1 MFAGRVHQMQQ
12 HAAALHMAEKAV
24 AEAGALMRAF
34 DQARNIRQHEFAA
47 VDVDHAELRMQRG
60 EGIVGDLRLGGADHR
75 EEGRLAGIGQA
86 DQAGV
91 GDQFEPQPDPALL
104 ADLAGIGVARR
115 AVGRGFEMRV
125 AEAAIAAFGEH
136 EFFARAW

>member
-1 MFAGRVHQMQQ
+1 
-12 HAAALHMAEKAV
+12 MAEEAV
-24 AEAGALMRAF
+24 AEAGALMRAL

-47 VDVDHAELRMQRG
+47 IGIHHAELRMQRG
-60 EGIVGDLRLGGADHR
+60 ERIVGDLRFRGADGR

-91 GDQFEPQPDPALL
+91 GDQFQPQPDPALL

-115 AVGRGFEMRV
+115 AVGGGFEMRV
-125 AEAAIAAFGEH
+125 AEAAIAAFGERRISR
-136 EFFARAW
+136 RAW